1 MFSDYKIKLEVSKT
15 HLDLKLLKKNGF
27 DVSIYADAEYLY
39 EKIQGFD
46 KKEDKE
52 SKKKKVCKVW

>member
-39 EKIQGFD
+39 EKYKGLI
-46 KKEDKE
+46 
-52 SKKKKVCKVW
+52 KKKIKRVR